1 MKYFFTWDCEF
12 LIREAQ
18 TKWKN
23 QFIQKYWDFN
33 LIEIENINYYD
44 NNFLAENILSWSF
57 LAEKKLI
64 IIEINKSIDEEKLIF
79 LEKNIEN
86 TSDETI
92 ILVSLYNPDK
102 RSKLYKFL
110 KNKFEIKEFNLKS
123 EVDLINFIKTKYKDK
138 IDLNAIDLII
148 KYKWSNLQKII
159 QEIDKL
165 LIINSFITKNEII
178 NNIEPELEESI
189 FIILDDILN
198 LRINQSITKINNL
211 LNYTNVYAFYNNL
224 LANMRINTFISK
236 LKTSW
241 VNQNQISD
249 LLNLWKRSFL
259 VNKNYKIN
267 SEKLIWLYLD
277 LIEIDK
283 NMKSWKLL
291 WSDERDIFLEIEKS
305 LIETIK

>member
-33 LIEIENINYYD
+33 LIDIVNINNYD

-64 IIEINKSIDEEKLIF
+64 IIEINKSIEEEKLIF
-79 LEKNIEN
+79 LEKNIKN
-86 TSDETI
+86 ISSETM

-110 KNKFEIKEFNLKS
+110 KSEFSIREFNLKNEYELS
-123 EVDLINFIKTKYKDK
+123 NYISKKYNNK
-138 IDLNAIDLII
+138 IDKRAVDTII
-148 KYKWSNLQKII
+148 KYKWSNLQKIV

-165 LIINSFITKNEII
+165 LINNDYITNNDII

-198 LRINQSITKINNL
+198 LKVTDAISKINNI

-224 LANMRINTFISK
+224 LANIRINVFISE
-236 LKTSW
+236 LKSLHINT
-241 VNQNQISD
+241 NQLID
-249 LLNLWKRSFL
+249 ILNLGKRSFL
-259 VNKNYKIN
+259 VNKKYKIN
-267 SEKLIWLYLD
+267 NKKLKDLYLD
-277 LIEIDK
+277 MIEIDK
-283 NMKSWKLL
+283 NMKSWLLL
-291 WSDERDIFLEIEKS
+291 WSDDRDIFLEIEKS
-305 LIETIK
+305 LIKTLK